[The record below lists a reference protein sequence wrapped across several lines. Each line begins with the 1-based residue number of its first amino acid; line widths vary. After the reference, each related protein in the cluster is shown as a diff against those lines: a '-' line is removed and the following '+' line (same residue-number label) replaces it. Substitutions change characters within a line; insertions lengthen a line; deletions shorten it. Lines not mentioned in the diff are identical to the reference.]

1 MNNHDTGADPLD
13 QFTDI
18 LEKRRQQRHIQ
29 GLGPYG
35 YTSAEALV
43 FSFRVYMRRRRAS
56 FRRSIEKRMRRLTDK
71 FRKLGGQQ

>member
-1 MNNHDTGADPLD
+1 MNDHNTGADPLD

-18 LEKRRQQRHIQ
+18 LEKRRQHRHNQ
-29 GLGPYG
+29 GFVPYG

-56 FRRSIEKRMRRLTDK
+56 FRRSIEKRIRRLTNK

>member
-1 MNNHDTGADPLD
+1 MNDHNTGADSLD

-18 LEKRRQQRHIQ
+18 LEKRRQQRHTQ
-29 GLGPYG
+29 VVGPYG

-56 FRRSIEKRMRRLTDK
+56 FRRSIEKRMRRLANK
-71 FRKLGGQQ
+71 FRKQGSQE